1 MDHSIIDILL
11 VSTIVILLLIFYF
24 NRIRREKSYLELFKI
39 LSKNTE
45 FLTEYQKK
53 QEITQ
58 LKNTIK
64 IYSQFQIILKIS
76 KCDFVTFFKYDYSNR
91 YVILHFLLSIDS
103 KGCIIQENSL
113 DKLPISGNLLALN
126 VLKSDDTDLYTLYTD
141 EIKGKNDIV
150 YHSTKEKGV
159 NKIYYQNVFINREN
173 PLGFITL
180 SYKDKNFELPEDDK
194 VEVLRIIEN
203 IKSYL

>member
-141 EIKGKNDIV
+141 EMKGKNDIV

>member
-1 MDHSIIDILL
+1 MYHSIIDIFL
-11 VSTIVILLLIFYF
+11 VSIIMILSLVFYI
-24 NRIRREKSYLELFKI
+24 NRIRREKTYSDLFKL
-39 LSKNTE
+39 LSKNAE
-45 FLTEYQKK
+45 FLAEYQKK
-53 QEITQ
+53 QEIIQ

-76 KCDFVTFFKYDYSNR
+76 KCDYITFFKYDYSNR
-91 YVILHFLLSIDS
+91 YVILHFLLSMDS

-126 VLKSDDTDLYTLYTD
+126 VLKTDDTDLYTLYTD
-141 EIKGKNDIV
+141 EMKGKNDIV
-150 YHSTKEKGV
+150 YHSTKEKGI
-159 NKIYYQNVFINREN
+159 NKIYYQNVFVNKDN

-180 SYKDKNFELPEDDK
+180 SYKDTNFELHEDDK